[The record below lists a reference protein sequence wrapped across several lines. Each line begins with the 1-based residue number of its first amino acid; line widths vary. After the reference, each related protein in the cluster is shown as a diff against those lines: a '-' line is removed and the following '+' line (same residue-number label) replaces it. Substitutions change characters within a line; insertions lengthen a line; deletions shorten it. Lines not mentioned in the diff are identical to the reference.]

1 MKRDQKRGIAPEG
14 SSASSIPELA
24 AKRAV
29 IDRSIAKRL
38 FDAPDTEARASIL
51 KELHFAPPT
60 KPRPPRRRV
69 AEVEEECESAED

>member
-1 MKRDQKRGIAPEG
+1 MAGGFESG
-14 SSASSIPELA
+14 VNLNSNSSIPELA

-38 FDAPDTEARASIL
+38 FDAPDAEARASIL